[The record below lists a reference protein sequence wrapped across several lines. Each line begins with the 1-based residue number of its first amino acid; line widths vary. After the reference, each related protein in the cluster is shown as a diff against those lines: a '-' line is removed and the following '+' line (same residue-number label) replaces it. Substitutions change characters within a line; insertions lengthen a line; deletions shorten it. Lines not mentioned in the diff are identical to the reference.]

1 MPVYIQDVPL
11 NTERTWLTKSSL
23 SCSAKRTKLL
33 FENKQTSKQKTEV
46 ITIARQKALL
56 KLTN

>member
-1 MPVYIQDVPL
+1 MSVYIRGVPW

-23 SCSAKRTKLL
+23 SCSAKRTNLL
-33 FENKQTSKQKTEV
+33 FENKQKKADV
-46 ITIARQKALL
+46 LTIARQKALL